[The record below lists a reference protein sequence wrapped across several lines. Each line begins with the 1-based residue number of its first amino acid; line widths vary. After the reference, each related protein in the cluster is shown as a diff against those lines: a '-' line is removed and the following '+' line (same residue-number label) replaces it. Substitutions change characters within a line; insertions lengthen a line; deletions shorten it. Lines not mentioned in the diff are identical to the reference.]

1 MNILREQDL
10 DLDYYTYGDY
20 KTWDDGIRWELID
33 GKAYCMYPPAMK
45 SGILCMGPA
54 PRVAHQTVLGNLFA
68 ELKIYFKDK
77 KCRVFMSPFDVS
89 LPKGDESEDEIDT
102 VVQPDI
108 LILCDES
115 KLRPSGIVGA
125 PDVVFEI
132 LSPSTSARDMNEKL
146 SLYERSGVKEYFIVD
161 ADEHLVTAYRRGGD
175 GLYFSNSA
183 NYRDADTLEFR
194 TFKELKIPLGAIW
207 E

>member
-1 MNILREQDL
+1 MNVLREQDL
-10 DLDYYTYGDY
+10 DSERYTYGDY
-20 KTWDDGIRWELID
+20 KTWDDGLRWELID
-33 GKAYCMYPPAMK
+33 GEAFCM
-45 SGILCMGPA
+45 SPA
-54 PRVAHQTVLGNLFA
+54 PRTVHQRILLKLSTRLENYFEGKQCQVL
-68 ELKIYFKDK
+68 I
-77 KCRVFMSPFDVS
+77 SPIDVL
-89 LPKGDESEDEIDT
+89 LPEGDEPEDEIET

-115 KLRPSGIVGA
+115 KAREFGVVGA

-132 LSPSTSARDMNEKL
+132 LSPSTSKRDMSKKL
-146 SLYERSGVKEYFIVD
+146 LLYERSGVKEYFIVD

-194 TFKELKIPLGAIW
+194 TFEELKIPLGAVW